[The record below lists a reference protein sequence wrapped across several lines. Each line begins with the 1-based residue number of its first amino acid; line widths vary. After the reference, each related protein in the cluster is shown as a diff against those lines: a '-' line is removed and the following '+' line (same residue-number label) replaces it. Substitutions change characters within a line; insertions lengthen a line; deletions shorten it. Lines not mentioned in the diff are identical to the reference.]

1 MRASIS
7 QVASAVRNARAEL
20 SIRIQRTMLNR
31 LFLIGAIV
39 SIVLAHGIVLYKID
53 AGARSSDTG
62 VRSSDVT
69 PVMASR
75 ARRAFW

>member
-1 MRASIS
+1 VRASIS
-7 QVASAVRNARAEL
+7 QVASSVRNARAEL
-20 SIRIQRTMLNR
+20 SILIRKVMLNR
-31 LFLIGAIV
+31 LLLIGVIA

-53 AGARSSDTG
+53 AG
-62 VRSSDVT
+62 VRASDVT

>member
-7 QVASAVRNARAEL
+7 QVASPVRNARAGL
-20 SIRIQRTMLNR
+20 SIRIRKVMLNR
-31 LFLIGAIV
+31 LFLIGVIA

-53 AGARSSDTG
+53 AG

-75 ARRAFW
+75 ARRAYW

>member
-1 MRASIS
+1 MRASVS
-7 QVASAVRNARAEL
+7 QITSPVRNARAEL
-20 SIRIQRTMLNR
+20 SFRIRKVMLNR
-31 LFLIGAIV
+31 LFLIGVIA

-53 AGARSSDTG
+53 AG

-75 ARRAFW
+75 AHRAFW

>member
-1 MRASIS
+1 VRASIS
-7 QVASAVRNARAEL
+7 QVASSARNARAKL
-20 SIRIQRTMLNR
+20 SIRIRKVMLNR
-31 LFLIGAIV
+31 LFLIGVIA

-53 AGARSSDTG
+53 AG

>member
-7 QVASAVRNARAEL
+7 QVASPVRNARAEL
-20 SIRIQRTMLNR
+20 SVWTVMLNR
-31 LFLIGAIV
+31 LFLIGVIA
-39 SIVLAHGIVLYKID
+39 SILLAHGIVLYKID
-53 AGARSSDTG
+53 AG

>member
-1 MRASIS
+1 MLASIS
-7 QVASAVRNARAEL
+7 QVASPVRNARAEL
-20 SIRIQRTMLNR
+20 SIRIHSHAESS
-31 LFLIGAIV
+31 FLIGVIA
-39 SIVLAHGIVLYKID
+39 SILLAHGIVLYKID
-53 AGARSSDTG
+53 AG

>member
-7 QVASAVRNARAEL
+7 QVASPVRNARAGL
-20 SIRIQRTMLNR
+20 SIRIQKVMLNR
-31 LFLIGAIV
+31 LFLIGVIA

-53 AGARSSDTG
+53 AG

-75 ARRAFW
+75 ARRAYW

>member
-1 MRASIS
+1 MRASVS
-7 QVASAVRNARAEL
+7 QVAPPVRNARAEL
-20 SIRIQRTMLNR
+20 SIRIRKVMLNR
-31 LFLIGAIV
+31 LFLIGVIA

-53 AGARSSDTG
+53 AG

>member
-7 QVASAVRNARAEL
+7 EAVSPVRNARAEL
-20 SIRIQRTMLNR
+20 SIWIQRVMLNR
-31 LFLIGAIV
+31 LFLIGMIA
-39 SIVLAHGIVLYKID
+39 SILLAHGIVLYKID
-53 AGARSSDTG
+53 AGI
-62 VRSSDVT
+62 RSSDVT

>member
-1 MRASIS
+1 VRASIR
-7 QVASAVRNARAEL
+7 QVASPVRNARVEL
-20 SIRIQRTMLNR
+20 SLLIRKVMLNR
-31 LFLIGAIV
+31 LFLIGVIA

-53 AGARSSDTG
+53 AG

-75 ARRAFW
+75 ARRAYW